1 MVSLYLLKIM
11 FNIRIVRPCRRIEG
25 SGNMLDALC
34 SLKEGLFRGLTLESV
49 FRPFVVVVIL
59 LSSVFVRLN
68 YVQDVPII
76 R

>member
-1 MVSLYLLKIM
+1 MLD
-11 FNIRIVRPCRRIEG
+11 IRIVRPCRRIER
-25 SGNMLDALC
+25 SGNMRDALC
-34 SLKEGLFRGLTLESV
+34 SLNGGLFRGLALESV
-49 FRPFVVVVIL
+49 FRPFVLVVTM